1 MLFERINGR
10 ININGEIDRGNI
22 IIDEEEQRGARTNKF
37 WFNNYEFM
45 YKDVYPLT
53 YEDYAEM
60 IASKLAKRLGIE
72 CASYDLAIFNNNIGV
87 ITRNLINDNENEE
100 LLSGTEIITQVYTE
114 YIVPIN
120 KNIEEYCKLI
130 NEYNAK
136 NVFEFSQLSYEK
148 QIELRDKLLFL
159 IENINIKNK
168 DRVKKIIAD
177 KNIDFLEIE
186 KIYQYLNSY
195 INLYNEDFVEM
206 KNGIIKSNNLYDI
219 WNVLLIYAK
228 INNLNLDIS
237 DSMNNLINMYIF
249 DIITSQGDRHAD
261 NWSIIKNNK
270 DNSMR
275 ICPLYDNSGI
285 CALNREKSIKN
296 IVDYMKALK
305 DPRLHDK
312 KKQKIRMRLES
323 TINHSKSGLKV
334 DINDIEQK
342 NKNRVM
348 MQEFIFSSSQ
358 EFVDRLMEY
367 VNIIDDNTLD
377 NIFLEI
383 ENEINVEIPVE
394 VKIVVKTVIFRNL
407 EMINEIYNER
417 NLIK

>member
-323 TINHSKSGLKV
+323 TIDHSKSGLKV

-377 NIFLEI
+377 SIFLEI

>member
-136 NVFEFSQLSYEK
+136 NVFEFSQLSYKK

-228 INNLNLDIS
+228 INNLNLGIS

-323 TINHSKSGLKV
+323 TIDHSKSGLKV

-377 NIFLEI
+377 SIFLEI

>member
-323 TINHSKSGLKV
+323 TIDHSKSGLKV

>member
-1 MLFERINGR
+1 
-10 ININGEIDRGNI
+10 
-22 IIDEEEQRGARTNKF
+22 
-37 WFNNYEFM
+37 
-45 YKDVYPLT
+45 
-53 YEDYAEM
+53 
-60 IASKLAKRLGIE
+60 
-72 CASYDLAIFNNNIGV
+72 
-87 ITRNLINDNENEE
+87 
-100 LLSGTEIITQVYTE
+100 
-114 YIVPIN
+114 
-120 KNIEEYCKLI
+120 
-130 NEYNAK
+130 
-136 NVFEFSQLSYEK
+136 
-148 QIELRDKLLFL
+148 
-159 IENINIKNK
+159 
-168 DRVKKIIAD
+168 
-177 KNIDFLEIE
+177 
-186 KIYQYLNSY
+186 
-195 INLYNEDFVEM
+195 M

-228 INNLNLDIS
+228 INNLNLGIS

-323 TINHSKSGLKV
+323 TIDHSKSGLKV

-377 NIFLEI
+377 SIFLEI